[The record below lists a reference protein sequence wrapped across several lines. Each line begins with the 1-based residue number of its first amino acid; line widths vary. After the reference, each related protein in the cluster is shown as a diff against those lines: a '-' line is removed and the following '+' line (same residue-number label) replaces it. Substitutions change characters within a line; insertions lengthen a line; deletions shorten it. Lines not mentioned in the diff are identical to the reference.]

1 MGRWRGDKGYHVC
14 KEGLVMRN
22 QVAARSGA
30 KNAWIRRMLAGA
42 FVALA
47 AAASAPAG
55 ETVALQQGVNGYAG
69 CTDTY
74 MYYFGLYP
82 VYSDMNEG
90 ANQYLYI
97 RQCP

>member
-14 KEGLVMRN
+14 KEGPAMRN
-22 QVAARSGA
+22 QVAARSGSN
-30 KNAWIRRMLAGA
+30 NAWLQRILAGA
-42 FVALA
+42 IVTLA

-55 ETVALQQGVNGYAG
+55 ETAVLQQGVNGYAG
-69 CTDTY
+69 CADTY
-74 MYYFGLYP
+74 MYYFGSYP
-82 VYSDMNEG
+82 AYSDMNEG

>member
-1 MGRWRGDKGYHVC
+1 
-14 KEGLVMRN
+14 MRHKS
-22 QVAARSGA
+22 AARSNA
-30 KNAWIRRMLAGA
+30 KNAWTRRMLAGA

-55 ETVALQQGVNGYAG
+55 ETAVLQQGVNGYAG

-82 VYSDMNEG
+82 PYSDMNEG
-90 ANQYLYI
+90 ANQFLYI